1 MLVRGRNLKNTP
13 KIAALLPYELC
24 LAIVTDANLHRNHLD
39 VSTQFV
45 GIARDLYV
53 DNEPNEVMTR
63 VKHVRIWANVQAAA
77 ESGKLS
83 SRLTTVLDVDWRRF
97 DGLKAFAF
105 DYLKHFYDQTAT
117 AISQNQMVLQLL
129 RAVFHLL
136 EGGFYTAEQVV
147 QIRAPLLNLLDGR
160 GDKVG
165 LEPARTQYGLVDE
178 LTTVGESEHEGRYW

>member
-45 GIARDLYV
+45 GITRDLYV

-147 QIRAPLLNLLDGR
+147 R
-160 GDKVG
+160 GHTCTCG
-165 LEPARTQYGLVDE
+165 WG
-178 LTTVGESEHEGRYW
+178 